1 LACTRADSSHADIQ
15 WQNGA
20 ECSLCTIDFFQMN
33 TRRVFIFGS
42 AATLACGRRRAT
54 AFPGYAFVA
63 NQGKQSIAVVDLT
76 TFSVTRQIALEAA
89 PSAIATD
96 GQRRAVYA
104 LAPQNGMVYEID
116 AANLAVKRR
125 LSLGSEVISM
135 RMAPAGG
142 SLWLLCRPHSLV
154 QIELD
159 RFQVKARLE
168 LPSAPEDFDLD
179 HEGTLAAVVFLEARS
194 VALVDLVKWAV
205 ENVAAAGDDPRA
217 VRFRADSRQIFI
229 GNRSPRSLTVLDVK
243 TGAKLVRLPLPIEPE
258 NFCVNADGGQ
268 VFITGKGMDAVAIYH
283 PYQTEI
289 SETLLAG
296 KAPGAMAI
304 SAAPEYLFAANPQ
317 SGDVTVLDVQ
327 TRTVLASV
335 SVGQEPCYVTFTPD
349 NQYALVVNRR
359 SGDLAVI
366 RLSALSNRKP
376 RVRTVPLFTMIPVG
390 SGPVCVAVL
399 AV

>member
-1 LACTRADSSHADIQ
+1 MNSRRA
-15 WQNGA
+15 
-20 ECSLCTIDFFQMN
+20 
-33 TRRVFIFGS
+33 FILGS
-42 AATLACGRRRAT
+42 ATALACGRRRAT

-63 NQGKQSIAVVDLT
+63 NQGEHSIAVVDLT
-76 TFSVTRQIALEAA
+76 TFSVARQIRLEAA
-89 PSAIATD
+89 PSAIVAD
-96 GQRRAVYA
+96 HRRRAVYV
-104 LAPQNGMVYEID
+104 LAPQNGTVYEID
-116 AANLAVKRR
+116 AATLAVKRK
-125 LSLGSEVISM
+125 LSLGAAVVSM

-142 SLWLLCRPHSLV
+142 SLWLLCRSPHSLV
-154 QIELD
+154 QVALD
-159 RFQVKARLE
+159 RFRVKARLT
-168 LPSAPEDFDLD
+168 LPNAPEDFDLNG
-179 HEGTLAAVVFLEARS
+179 ESPLAAVVFLETRS
-194 VALVDLVKWAV
+194 VALIDLGKPAV
-205 ENVAAAGDDPRA
+205 EIIAAAGEDPRA
-217 VRFRADSRQIFI
+217 VRFRADGRQVFI
-229 GNRSPRSLTVLDVK
+229 GNRSTRSLTVLDVK
-243 TGAKLVRLPLPIEPE
+243 TGATLVRLPLPIEPE

-335 SVGQEPCYVTFTPD
+335 SVGQEPCYVTFTQD

-366 RLSALSNRKP
+366 RVSALSNRKP

-390 SGPVCVAVL
+390 SGPVCAAVL

>member
-1 LACTRADSSHADIQ
+1 
-15 WQNGA
+15 
-20 ECSLCTIDFFQMN
+20 MN
-33 TRRVFIFGS
+33 SRRVFILGS
-42 AATLACGRRRAT
+42 AAALACSRRRAT

-63 NQGKQSIAVVDLT
+63 NQGEQSIAAVDLT
-76 TFSVTRQIALEAA
+76 TFSVARQIRLEAA
-89 PSAIATD
+89 PAAIAAD
-96 GQRRAVYA
+96 RQRRAVYA

-116 AANLAVKRR
+116 TATLALKRK
-125 LSLGSEVISM
+125 LSLGAAAVAM

-142 SLWLLCRPHSLV
+142 SLWLLCRSPHGLV
-154 QIELD
+154 QVALD
-159 RFQVKARLE
+159 GFQVKARLK
-168 LPSAPEDFDLD
+168 LPNAPEDFDLSR
-179 HEGTLAAVVFLEARS
+179 ESPMAAVASLEARS
-194 VALVDLVKWAV
+194 VALINLAKGAV
-205 ENVAAAGDDPRA
+205 EFVAAAGDDPRA
-217 VRFRADSRQIFI
+217 VRFRADGRQIFI
-229 GNRSPRSLTVLDVK
+229 GNRGPRSLTVVDAK
-243 TGAKLVRLPLPIEPE
+243 TGATLVRLPLPIEPE

-327 TRTVLASV
+327 TRTMLASV

-390 SGPVCVAVL
+390 SGPVCAAVL

>member
-1 LACTRADSSHADIQ
+1 MNSRRA
-15 WQNGA
+15 
-20 ECSLCTIDFFQMN
+20 
-33 TRRVFIFGS
+33 FILGS
-42 AATLACGRRRAT
+42 PTALACGRRRAT

-63 NQGKQSIAVVDLT
+63 NQGEQSIAVVDLT
-76 TFSVTRQIALEAA
+76 TFSVTRQIRLDAA
-89 PSAIATD
+89 PSAIAAD
-96 GQRRAVYA
+96 RQRRVVYV
-104 LAPQNGMVYEID
+104 LAPQNGAVYEID
-116 AANLAVKRR
+116 TATLALKRK
-125 LSLGSEVISM
+125 LSLGTAVVSI

-142 SLWLLCRPHSLV
+142 SLWLLCRSPHSLV
-154 QIELD
+154 QVALD
-159 RFQVKARLE
+159 RFQVKARLT
-168 LPSAPEDFDLD
+168 LPNAPDDFDLNG
-179 HEGTLAAVVFLEARS
+179 ESPLAAVVFLETRS
-194 VALVDLVKWAV
+194 VALIDLGKPAI
-205 ENVAAAGDDPRA
+205 ETVAAAGDDPRA
-217 VRFRADSRQIFI
+217 VRFRADGRQIFI
-229 GNRSPRSLTVLDVK
+229 GNRSTHSLIVLDVK
-243 TGAKLVRLPLPIEPE
+243 TGATLVRLPLPIEPE

-304 SAAPEYLFAANPQ
+304 SAPPEYLFLANPQ
-317 SGDVTVLDVQ
+317 SGDVTVLDVA

-390 SGPVCVAVL
+390 CGPVCAAVL